1 MRFGRTYGSMAI
13 PVKTQNTPD
22 VETLSAS
29 NSSPIIEAAFSAS
42 TSNLIELANTI
53 KRETERLDRY
63 IKDSNL
69 PEPSFDV
76 DAPLTFTKL
85 PDELKK
91 AREEVMRAT
100 KELGTLVTALQRAF
114 AGWRGMLVSMSPY
127 SVFIIILTF

>member
-1 MRFGRTYGSMAI
+1 MRSGRTYGSMAI

-22 VETLSAS
+22 VETLSVS
-29 NSSPIIEAAFSAS
+29 NSYPIIEAAFSTR

-85 PDELKK
+85 PDELKR

-100 KELGTLVTALQRAF
+100 KELGTLVTGATESIRWLAWNV
-114 AGWRGMLVSMSPY
+114 GLNVPY